1 MKFLVLD
8 YLISQGYREAAE
20 YLCEDASIPFPRDA
34 IENLDQRMRIRD
46 DIIEGKVCLINS
58 SSISLSQHYQFLVFI
73 IQLSNISF
81 VKVKV

>member
-46 DIIEGKVCLINS
+46 DIVEGKVCIINS
-58 SSISLSQHYQFLVFI
+58 SDRLLYKI
-73 IQLSNISF
+73 
-81 VKVKV
+81 K

>member
-46 DIIEGKVCLINS
+46 DIVEGKVYIINS
-58 SSISLSQHYQFLVFI
+58 PNHLLLLQWLSALIFFSYLI
-73 IQLSNISF
+73 
-81 VKVKV
+81 